1 MIFVSKGA
9 SPLPPICLDVVQHIL
24 DLDYLARDYQIQGI
38 AVKQSKHSVDWRF
51 SVKPENLHFRTNS
64 HCSKYVFG
72 MVESLLKII
81 KELAIV
87 APSKPNL

>member
-1 MIFVSKGA
+1 M
-9 SPLPPICLDVVQHIL
+9 CLDVVHHIL
-24 DLDYLARDYQIQGI
+24 DLDELARDYQIQVI

-51 SVKPENLHFRTNS
+51 SVKPEKLHFRTNS
-64 HCSKYVFG
+64 HCSKYFLR
-72 MVESLLKII
+72 MVKSLLKII